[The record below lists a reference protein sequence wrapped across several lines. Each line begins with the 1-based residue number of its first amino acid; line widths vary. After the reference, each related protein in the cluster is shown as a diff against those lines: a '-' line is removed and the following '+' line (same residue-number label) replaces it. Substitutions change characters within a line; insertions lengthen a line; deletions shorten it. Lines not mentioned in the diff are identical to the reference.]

1 MEFKNNCPYFA
12 SDKNYSMKKISIILI
27 LTVATSVL
35 IWSCKSQ
42 KEVENKKVDLT
53 TQVDSASYAIGMQ
66 IGQNFVQQ
74 GLDTV
79 MNIDAIL
86 AGLKDQLLK
95 EAKLDIAETDQIVQT
110 FFADM
115 QKSQSGDKIS
125 EGEEFLAENGKRPE
139 VTTTESGL
147 QYEVL
152 TMGDGPKPVA
162 SSTVK
167 THYEG
172 KLLDGTVFD
181 SSYQRGEPISFPLNG
196 VIKGWTEG
204 LQLMPVGSKFRFYIP
219 YNLAY
224 GERGAGQLIGPY
236 ETLIFDVELLGI
248 EK

>member
-1 MEFKNNCPYFA
+1 
-12 SDKNYSMKKISIILI
+12 MKQITTLFILI
-27 LTVATSVL
+27 TITSL
-35 IWSCKSQ
+35 LLLSCKPS
-42 KEVENKKVDLT
+42 KDVSNTKSVDLKT
-53 TQVDSASYAIGMQ
+53 LSDSASYAIGVQIANNFAMQ
-66 IGQNFVQQ
+66 GF
-74 GLDTV
+74 DTV
-79 MNIDAIL
+79 LNIDAVIC
-86 AGLKDQLLK
+86 GLNEQIAK
-95 EAKLDIAETDQIVQT
+95 EAKLDVAETDKIVQK
-110 FFADM
+110 FFTDM
-115 QKSQSGDKIS
+115 QKAQSGDKIT
-125 EGEEFLAENGKRPE
+125 EGEKFLKENGARPE

-152 TMGDGPKPVA
+152 TMGDGSKPTA

-181 SSYQRGEPISFPLNG
+181 SSYERGEPISFPLNG